1 MNRKS
6 GKLETLRIPE
16 PCSVGWENMTG
27 DDKIRFCNQC
37 NKQVFNLSVM
47 THRQAEAIIAATRGN
62 LCARIATRTD
72 DNVLTAQTYT
82 NPLPNL
88 HQISRRALPIAS
100 AVISAMMT
108 FNPSMAAQTHPLK
121 THQGSTR
128 AQKAN
133 PKAKAQAQNTTASLS
148 GTVFDWQKAVIV
160 GAKVTLLNASTN
172 VIETVIFST
181 DEGTFHFKNLR
192 AGSYNLKIEIA
203 GFLNHEIQEIYLQ
216 QNQQRKIEIPMEVS
230 GTVEGG
236 AVVSSPPQSL
246 QALCAKS
253 DLIAAAIAGES
264 VEVETDDYPATLM
277 KTELQ
282 VSSTL
287 KGNPEPVVY
296 VYHYVYQ
303 GDLREFAKGNQLL
316 LFLQK
321 NKIDKQKKGGYEVT
335 DANYEIKKLSDAD
348 LAIYRE
354 RIEELAKI
362 VQKENNQTEMLEWLI
377 RCAEHQAT
385 RFEGAYE
392 LANSVSRLSVEDEKE
407 EAEKTSMDSQTVTVN
422 SENNS
427 DSAVETAAL
436 LTKKQKERLM
446 DALFST
452 QELSV
457 NDKDLIRLAR
467 AWKDEKLLPF
477 LLSKLYSMQETPTDF
492 APEIMSMIYE
502 IVNDAEISE
511 ALNAYNGISGKGT
524 RVIIEETIIR
534 QEQIRPEEEIKQKS
548 AFLKKFLVAVEG
560 KMKR

>member
-1 MNRKS
+1 
-6 GKLETLRIPE
+6 
-16 PCSVGWENMTG
+16 
-27 DDKIRFCNQC
+27 
-37 NKQVFNLSVM
+37 
-47 THRQAEAIIAATRGN
+47 
-62 LCARIATRTD
+62 
-72 DNVLTAQTYT
+72 
-82 NPLPNL
+82 
-88 HQISRRALPIAS
+88 
-100 AVISAMMT
+100 
-108 FNPSMAAQTHPLK
+108 
-121 THQGSTR
+121 
-128 AQKAN
+128 
-133 PKAKAQAQNTTASLS
+133 
-148 GTVFDWQKAVIV
+148 
-160 GAKVTLLNASTN
+160 
-172 VIETVIFST
+172 
-181 DEGTFHFKNLR
+181 
-192 AGSYNLKIEIA
+192 
-203 GFLNHEIQEIYLQ
+203 
-216 QNQQRKIEIPMEVS
+216 
-230 GTVEGG
+230 
-236 AVVSSPPQSL
+236 
-246 QALCAKS
+246 
-253 DLIAAAIAGES
+253 LIAAAIAGES
-264 VEVETDDYPATLM
+264 NEIETDDYPATLM

-303 GDLREFAKGNQLL
+303 GDLREFVKGNQLL

-321 NKIDKQKKGGYEVT
+321 NKIGKQKKDGYEVS

-407 EAEKTSMDSQTVTVN
+407 EAEKPSLDLQTVTVD

-427 DSAVETAAL
+427 DSTVEIAAL
-436 LTKKQKERLM
+436 LTQKQKERLM

-452 QELSV
+452 QELSA

-467 AWKDEKLLPF
+467 AWKDERLLPF

-492 APEIMSMIYE
+492 APEIMSLIYE
-502 IVNDAEISE
+502 IVTDAEISE
-511 ALNAYNGISGKGT
+511 ALNAYNGISDKGT
-524 RVIIEETIIR
+524 RVINEETIIR

-548 AFLKKFLVAVEG
+548 AFLKKFLAAVEG